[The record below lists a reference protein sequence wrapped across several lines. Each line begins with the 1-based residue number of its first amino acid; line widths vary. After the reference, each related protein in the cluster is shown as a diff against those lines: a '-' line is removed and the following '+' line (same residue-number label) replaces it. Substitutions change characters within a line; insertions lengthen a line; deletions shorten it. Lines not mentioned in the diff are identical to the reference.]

1 MFRALRWNIEFV
13 PCSSLVRRR
22 AKRRRSILHSVL
34 FSGRKGK
41 DGHVKP
47 EGKIQPGAAKPLLF
61 IFSPPRI
68 ARIASP
74 EPRVLPQCAAM
85 SDGQDDVLPS
95 RSIEVRALTT
105 DLTPELSSAMTLLGT
120 DDPVALESAPDA
132 LVGTTL
138 SGSYKVLRVIGEGG
152 MGRVYEAQHTRIAG
166 KRFAIKLLHPEFARQ
181 PGVLARFQREAEAS
195 AAISHPNVM
204 GVYDVDRTAD
214 GTPFMVSELLE
225 GQDLS
230 KQLETKVRIT
240 PAQAVTIARQVCR
253 ALQAAHDKGVIHRD
267 VKPENV
273 FITGSIDD
281 PSVKVL
287 DFGISRLEGAGSS
300 SLTKTGMVLGT
311 PAYMPPEQASGAA
324 VDHRVDV
331 YGVGAILYRA
341 LTGRLPYGDDEPT
354 VTIAKL
360 LTTEPERPRQISPD
374 IPESLEM
381 IIQKAMAREPA
392 RRYQTL
398 QEMEQALAVFEAA
411 QGSSSSSV
419 RAGLGSAPTD
429 SDIAAARP
437 QLFWEVVVA
446 VIVSFLGLLGVL
458 DGVIRLARGVGL
470 SKLELAL
477 GLLALLGFFGT
488 PLGLLAR
495 HIKKTI
501 WPDTNRVLELSQR
514 FRMPFLIALAVV
526 GMFSIFVHVLEG
538 ISGTGMGASWAVWEI
553 MIPIG
558 AVVMAALSL
567 RWEGI
572 SPRLPFARGGAGAHA
587 LGALIALQ
595 FVFVLVLVLVR
606 REPVKEGSGPDP
618 AGSARATPMATE
630 PGTKA
635 ASTTPRVSNGPP
647 LSTPEA
653 IAAWKK
659 VDEYMKK
666 RLAKESVDAFEQL
679 LDIDPSA
686 PQDKEVRQA
695 AMKLAPDAALLRNE
709 TSEKMNNLLSS
720 RMGSVGIDL
729 MYELIATRGGTVAAQ
744 DAERILR
751 EESVRER
758 GTEAMR
764 MAYDIRYASGCDAKK
779 ALFERAKTIGDSRTV
794 MELKLLKE
802 CRRGNTCCLRND
814 QAVDDLIS
822 AIEKKN
828 EN

>member
-1 MFRALRWNIEFV
+1 
-13 PCSSLVRRR
+13 
-22 AKRRRSILHSVL
+22 
-34 FSGRKGK
+34 
-41 DGHVKP
+41 
-47 EGKIQPGAAKPLLF
+47 
-61 IFSPPRI
+61 
-68 ARIASP
+68 
-74 EPRVLPQCAAM
+74 M
-85 SDGQDDVLPS
+85 SDGQDEALPS
-95 RSIEVRALTT
+95 LSIEVRTVTT
-105 DLTPELSSAMTLLGT
+105 ELTPELSSAMTLLGT
-120 DDPVALESAPDA
+120 EPAALDGAPDA

-204 GVYDVDRTAD
+204 GVYDVDRTPE

-230 KQLETKVRIT
+230 KQLETLSRIT

-360 LTTEPERPRQISPD
+360 LTSEPERPRQIVAD

-398 QEMEQALAVFEAA
+398 QEMEQALAGFEAS
-411 QGSSSSSV
+411 QGSPSV
-419 RAGLGSAPTD
+419 RAAIGSAPSD

-437 QLFWEVVVA
+437 QLFWEVVAA
-446 VIVSFLGLLGVL
+446 VIVAFVGLLGVL

-514 FRMPFLIALAVV
+514 FRLPVLVALAVV
-526 GMFSIFVHVLEG
+526 GMFSIFVHVFEG
-538 ISGTGMGASWAVWEI
+538 IAGTGMGASWPLWEI
-553 MIPIG
+553 LIPIG
-558 AVVMAALSL
+558 AVISAVVTL

-572 SPRLPFARGGAGAHA
+572 APRLPFSRGGAGSHA
-587 LGALIALQ
+587 LGGLLALQ
-595 FVFVLVLVLVR
+595 FVAVLVLVLAH
-606 REPVKEGSGPDP
+606 REPVKEGAGPHP
-618 AGSARATPMATE
+618 AASARATSAAIE
-630 PGTKA
+630 PGSGA
-635 ASTTPRVSNGPP
+635 GSPAPRVANGPP

-653 IAAWKK
+653 VAAWKK

-666 RLAKESVDAFEQL
+666 RLAKEAVDAFEQL
-679 LDIDPSA
+679 LEVDPAA
-686 PQDKEVRQA
+686 PQDKDVRA
-695 AMKLAPDAALLRNE
+695 AALKLAPDAALLRNE
-709 TSEKMNNLLSS
+709 TSEKMNTLLST
-720 RMGSVGIDL
+720 RMGSIGIDL
-729 MYELIATRGGTVAAQ
+729 MFELVSTRGGTVASQ
-744 DAERILR
+744 DAERILKD
-751 EESVRER
+751 ESVRGR
-758 GTEAMR
+758 GSEAMR
-764 MAYDIRYASGCDAKK
+764 IAYDIRYASGCDAKK
-779 ALFERAKTIGDSRTV
+779 ALFERAKTSGDSRAA
-794 MELKLLKE
+794 MELRLLRE

-814 QAVDDLIS
+814 QELDDLIS
-822 AIEKKN
+822 AIEKKG

>member
-1 MFRALRWNIEFV
+1 
-13 PCSSLVRRR
+13 
-22 AKRRRSILHSVL
+22 
-34 FSGRKGK
+34 
-41 DGHVKP
+41 
-47 EGKIQPGAAKPLLF
+47 
-61 IFSPPRI
+61 
-68 ARIASP
+68 
-74 EPRVLPQCAAM
+74 M
-85 SDGQDDVLPS
+85 SDGQDEQLPL
-95 RSIEVRALTT
+95 RSIEVRTVTT
-105 DLTPELSSAMTLLGT
+105 ELTPELSSAMTMLGT
-120 DDPVALESAPDA
+120 EPIAIEGPPDA

-204 GVYDVDRTAD
+204 GVYDVDRTPE

-230 KQLETKVRIT
+230 KRLETLSRIT
-240 PAQAVTIARQVCR
+240 SAQAVTIARQVCR

-273 FITGSIDD
+273 FITGSIED

-311 PAYMPPEQASGAA
+311 PAYMPPEQASGAV

-331 YGVGAILYRA
+331 YGVGAIMYRA

-360 LTTEPERPRQISPD
+360 LTTEPERPRQVAPE

-398 QEMEQALAVFEAA
+398 QEMEQALAAFEAA
-411 QGSSSSSV
+411 QGPSLLGRS
-419 RAGLGSAPTD
+419 ALGSAP
-429 SDIAAARP
+429 SDNEIAAARP
-437 QLFWEVVVA
+437 QLFWEIVVA
-446 VIVSFLGLLGVL
+446 VIVTFLGLLGIL

-470 SKLELAL
+470 SKLEFAL
-477 GLLALLGFFGT
+477 GLLALLGLFGT

-514 FRMPFLIALAVV
+514 FRLPILVGLAVV
-526 GMFSIFVHVLEG
+526 GMFSIFVHVFEG
-538 ISGTGMGASWAVWEI
+538 IAGTGMGATWPVWEI

-558 AVVMAALSL
+558 AVVMAVLTL
-567 RWEGI
+567 RWESI
-572 SPRLPFARGGAGAHA
+572 APRLPLARGGAGSNA
-587 LGALIALQ
+587 LGGLVALQ
-595 FVFVLVLVLVR
+595 FVFVLILVLAR
-606 REPVKEGSGPDP
+606 REPVKDGVGPNP
-618 AGSARATPMATE
+618 AGSARAVPMAAE
-630 PGTKA
+630 PGTG
-635 ASTTPRVSNGPP
+635 TTAPAQRANNGPP

-659 VDEYMKK
+659 VDDFMKK
-666 RLAKESVDAFEQL
+666 RLAKESVDALEQL
-679 LDIDPSA
+679 LDVDPSA
-686 PQDKEVRQA
+686 PQDKDVRQA
-695 AMKLAPDAALLRNE
+695 VTKLVPDAALLRNE

-720 RMGSVGIDL
+720 RMGSVGIDI
-729 MYELIATRGGTVAAQ
+729 MYELVATRGGTVAAQ
-744 DAERILR
+744 DAEKILR
-751 EESVRER
+751 EESMRAR

-764 MAYDIRYASGCDAKK
+764 MAYDMRYASGCDAKK
-779 ALFERAKTIGDSRTV
+779 ALFDRAKAEGDSRTV

-814 QAVDDLIS
+814 QAVDDLI
-822 AIEKKN
+822 AELEKKGGN
-828 EN
+828 